1 MNFENRTPI
10 RKTAQEKMMEENAR
24 AEKKLESF
32 FVDIF
37 EHSTNPEERFNEFEK
52 KLQGFWDTVNNEG
65 GLTQEDINTIKDD
78 FRSCCFIENKE
89 EFIKKGFISLKSLID
104 WRKDNEAL
112 FEVKARKNFI
122 ENSGFVPLNEMLSYG
137 RAENNVHI
145 HVAPSKTFSI
155 GAKLSLLKDGLRK
168 LQQVVKDDEGILNV
182 TASSWIVATKQGK
195 GIMEKLGFT
204 VEGEISEEEKEKF
217 FDKEDRPVAEA
228 FITREDFLN
237 NERYK

>member
-1 MNFENRTPI
+1 MNFENKIPI
-10 RKTAQEKMMEENAR
+10 RKTAQEKSIEENAR

-32 FVDIF
+32 LVDIF
-37 EHSTNPEERFNEFEK
+37 EYSSNSDLRFNEFEK
-52 KLQGFWDTVNNEG
+52 RLQGFWDTVNDDG
-65 GLTQEDINTIKDD
+65 GLKKEFIDTVNDN
-78 FRSCCFIENKE
+78 FRSCCLIGNKE
-89 EFIKKGFISLKSLID
+89 EFIEKSFLALKPLVD
-104 WRKDNEAL
+104 WRKNNEAL
-112 FEVKARKNFI
+112 FEIKARKNFI
-122 ENSGFVPLNEMLSYG
+122 ENSGFIPLNEMLSYG
-137 RAENNVHI
+137 RGKNNVHI

-155 GAKLSLLKDGLRK
+155 GTKFFLLKDGLRK
-168 LQQVVKDDEGILNV
+168 LQEVVKNDESILNV

-204 VEGEISEEEKEKF
+204 VEGEISEEDKEKF